1 MKIGFS
7 ALALATLA
15 ACATPPAVSDTP
27 PPASQSV
34 ASADFTQM
42 LNSLRA
48 SQGLGPLR
56 QSKAL
61 TNAAIAHAAD
71 MERRNYFGHSSVGGP
86 NGDDLVARAAS
97 AGCDLR
103 TGAENIARG
112 QDSELEVFV
121 AWRDSPGHRRN
132 LLGAKYTDFGL
143 ALVDDTWVMKI
154 SAGC

>member
-1 MKIGFS
+1 MKIGIP
-7 ALALATLA
+7 ALALVAMV
-15 ACATPPAVSDTP
+15 ACADTKSASNDV
-27 PPASQSV
+27 PPASQAR
-34 ASADFTQM
+34 ASDDFTQM
-42 LNSLRA
+42 VNSFRA
-48 SQGLGPLR
+48 SQGLAPLR
-56 QSKAL
+56 
-61 TNAAIAHAAD
+61 TNRTLIRAATSHAAD
-71 MERRNYFGHSSVGGP
+71 MERRDYFSHSSVGGP
-86 NGDDLVARAAS
+86 NGNDLVARAAS

-112 QDSELEVFV
+112 QDSEREVFE